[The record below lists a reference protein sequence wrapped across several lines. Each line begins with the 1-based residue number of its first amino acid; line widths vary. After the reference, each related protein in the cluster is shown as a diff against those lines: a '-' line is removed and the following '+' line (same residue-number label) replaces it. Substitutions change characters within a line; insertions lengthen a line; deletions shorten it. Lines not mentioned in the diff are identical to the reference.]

1 MREKGEQITDQ
12 SLESTRRMAKI
23 LHEAKEA
30 GIRSLVLIDEQGEQL
45 DRIEDDM
52 NQIKED
58 MEDAEKNLE
67 GLQKCCGLCVLPWKS
82 PQIFSRGGEYGNTWR
97 LSEDGKLNSD
107 RRRVAAGRETGS
119 KGPIITRITNDER
132 EDEMEQNLTSVGDVL
147 GNLREMAIDMGSE
160 IEYQNRQL
168 DRINIKDLT
177 DRICKNSESKQRS
190 DQSLSYNVKHN
201 VYQYHD
207 VSIDVSTDDI
217 ITRDRTGSEHVDMEW
232 DIIQRDKDQLI
243 NVDNDKN
250 DVITEEINDRKDDRI
265 QAAEESPSIS
275 ALNLQVMAIVDAQL
289 FRKFLKRNHRD
300 VRQTHNAIITYFSS
314 VFAMVNE
321 RFQTM
326 RKFGLDI
333 TIKLAA
339 IVIEEREQDVP
350 WLRGHVR
357 RPSYTREAMIDV
369 ESVLRDLTKWLQ
381 NSSLPNYDHAVAF
394 TGLGAVHDG
403 QSSNSGN
410 CSAEDNYIMA
420 PQHQMNPEKVQNLFH
435 FSHCSSSKILQLI
448 RSNKPQCLYDANPE
462 FPYPYDLDTRP
473 PGQTFTRETQCKL
486 VFGENSTLC
495 FYITPSRSNDD
506 RFCGNVWCQ
515 NPDNPKMCQTKARL
529 VTLPGTVCGENKIC
543 RMGKCVP
550 KNASRESE
558 LCGSA
563 PEDEVYCHRLLQRQG
578 EEACQF
584 AAVRNVCCR
593 TCLGVT
599 GQRGQDTVSK

>member
-1 MREKGEQITDQ
+1 MVFHAYCVVFLLVT
-12 SLESTRRMAKI
+12 SL
-23 LHEAKEA
+23 
-30 GIRSLVLIDEQGEQL
+30 SLVLTFKILKPG
-45 DRIEDDM
+45 
-52 NQIKED
+52 
-58 MEDAEKNLE
+58 
-67 GLQKCCGLCVLPWKS
+67 
-82 PQIFSRGGEYGNTWR
+82 
-97 LSEDGKLNSD
+97 
-107 RRRVAAGRETGS
+107 
-119 KGPIITRITNDER
+119 
-132 EDEMEQNLTSVGDVL
+132 
-147 GNLREMAIDMGSE
+147 
-160 IEYQNRQL
+160 
-168 DRINIKDLT
+168 
-177 DRICKNSESKQRS
+177 
-190 DQSLSYNVKHN
+190 YNVKHN

-207 VSIDVSTDDI
+207 VSIDGSTDDI

-289 FRKFLKRNHRD
+289 FRKFLERNHRD

-333 TIKLAA
+333 KIKLAA
-339 IVIEEREQDVP
+339 IVIEERDQDVP

-394 TGLGAVHDG
+394 TGYALVKNSKKIDGLAYMNKICDRQGHSSSIVGENGDFMSVGVVAHEIAHSLGAVHDD

-435 FSHCSSSKILQLI
+435 FSHCSSNKILQII
-448 RSNKPQCLYDANPE
+448 RSNQPQCLYDDNPE
-462 FPYPYDLDTRP
+462 LPYPYDLDKRP
-473 PGQTFTRETQCKL
+473 PGQTFSRERQCKL

-495 FYITPSRSNDD
+495 FVSTQAALLTH
-506 RFCGNVWCQ
+506 G
-515 NPDNPKMCQTKARL
+515 
-529 VTLPGTVCGENKIC
+529 
-543 RMGKCVP
+543 
-550 KNASRESE
+550 SE
-558 LCGSA
+558 ML
-563 PEDEVYCHRLLQRQG
+563 
-578 EEACQF
+578 
-584 AAVRNVCCR
+584 N
-593 TCLGVT
+593 
-599 GQRGQDTVSK
+599 